1 MLKDVRCFTGKTYL
15 LLEGIN
21 QKLQKKVVNEFR
33 LGGYNVLV
41 ATSIGEEGLD
51 IGSVDL
57 IICFDALKSPIR
69 LVQRMGR
76 TGRARQGRI
85 VLLMTECVFHFSLL
99 MARIH
104 LLLCRGKEE
113 RTFHEGEMQQKRIF
127 KLIVDG
133 ARMLELY
140 RNNLRMVPH
149 DIQPIC
155 QEMAV
160 KMTDDVGVL
169 EKETK
174 KRFKSEES
182 DFSSV
187 LNKTKRQGLIRKIK

>member
-1 MLKDVRCFTGKTYL
+1 M
-15 LLEGIN
+15 
-21 QKLQKKVVNEFR
+21 VNEFR
-33 LGGYNVLV
+33 AGGYNVLV
-41 ATSIGEEGLD
+41 STSIGEEGLD

-85 VLLMTECVFHFSLL
+85 VLLMTEFVDVSHEIFFAFPSLDS
-99 MARIH
+99 
-104 LLLCRGKEE
+104 RGKEE
-113 RTFHEGEMQQKRIF
+113 QTYYQGEIQQKRIF

-133 ARMLELY
+133 ARMLDLY

-155 QEMAV
+155 QEMTV
-160 KMTDDVGVL
+160 KINDDT
-169 EKETK
+169 EQFDKQPTTK
-174 KRFKSEES
+174 KFKSNES
-182 DFSSV
+182 DFTSMV
-187 LNKTKRQGLIRKIK
+187 NKTKQQG